1 MGEEIDVL
9 KEMKIMEK
17 YFLDIDEDI
26 DDEDFLEDEDDEED
40 FIEVDDYLEALERVK
55 SRKDYNDIKYL
66 MALFNDRTNVPE
78 VQWSLVHA
86 VESYCGI
93 FEKEIVMKAF
103 LEAIPSVYPKAKD
116 WVLMLVRRKL
126 NSEKYADLFISVVN
140 NCDDEIK
147 VLLKEVAIRIK
158 EDKIDNFAAGGVRYP
173 ENVEK
178 LLAILN

>member
-9 KEMKIMEK
+9 KEIEIMRK
-17 YFLDIDEDI
+17 YFFDIDEDM
-26 DDEDFLEDEDDEED
+26 DDEDEEEC
-40 FIEVDDYLEALERVK
+40 IEVDDYLEALERVK

-66 MALFNDRTNVPE
+66 MALFNDKIDVPD

-86 VESYCGI
+86 VESYAVI

-103 LEAIPSVYPKAKD
+103 LEAIPSAYPKAKD
-116 WVLMLVRRKL
+116 WVLMLVRRHL
-126 NSEKYADLFISVVN
+126 NSDKYADLFISVVN

-147 VLLKEVAIRIK
+147 VLIKEVATRIK
-158 EDKIDNFAAGGVRYP
+158 EDNINNFAAGGVRYP

-178 LLAILN
+178 LLATL